1 MNKKQLQTEQTKKKL
16 ADASRALFIQKG
28 YKATSIEDIVA
39 ATGSSKGNIYYHFK
53 SKEGLF
59 LYLIDEWDRE
69 WEENWSSKEP
79 LYQTATEKLYGL
91 AEQLVLDDMNHPLTK
106 AADEFFSGEKK
117 ENDIEE
123 RIAAMFERHLD
134 FNKRLIEEG
143 IDQGEFKQDEA
154 STLAVVLESLIVG
167 LSQLTRKQSPEEALR
182 LYRHAFQIYLHGI
195 AGPADGL
202 PIAAGP

>member
-16 ADASRALFIQKG
+16 ADASRALFVQKG

-69 WEENWSSKEP
+69 WEENWASKEH
-79 LYQTATEKLYGL
+79 LYKTSTEKIHGL
-91 AEQLVLDDMNHPLTK
+91 MEQLVLDDMNHPLTK
-106 AADEFFSGEKK
+106 AADEFFTGEKK

-123 RIAAMFERHLD
+123 RIALMFERHIQ
-134 FNKRLIEEG
+134 FNRQLVQQGIEN
-143 IDQGEFKQDEA
+143 GEFKEDNVDH
-154 STLAVVLESLIVG
+154 LALILESAIIG
-167 LSQLTRKQSPEEALR
+167 LSQLSRGMKSEEAVA
-182 LYRHAFQIYLHGI
+182 LYRQAANVFLHGI
-195 AGPADGL
+195 SRCND
-202 PIAAGP
+202 

>member
-16 ADASRALFIQKG
+16 ADASRALFVQKG

-69 WEENWSSKEP
+69 WEENWASKEH
-79 LYQTATEKLYGL
+79 LYKTSTEKIHGL
-91 AEQLVLDDMNHPLTK
+91 MEQLVLDDMNHPLTK
-106 AADEFFSGEKK
+106 AADEFFTGEKK

-123 RIAAMFERHLD
+123 RIALMFERHIQ
-134 FNKRLIEEG
+134 FNRQLVQQGIEN
-143 IDQGEFKQDEA
+143 GEFKEDNVDH
-154 STLAVVLESLIVG
+154 LALILESAIIG
-167 LSQLTRKQSPEEALR
+167 LSQLSRGMKSEEAVA
-182 LYRHAFQIYLHGI
+182 LYRQAANVFLHGI
-195 AGPADGL
+195 SRNNN
-202 PIAAGP
+202 

>member
-16 ADASRALFIQKG
+16 ADASRALFVQKG

-69 WEENWSSKEP
+69 WEENWASKEH
-79 LYQTATEKLYGL
+79 LYKTSTEKVHGL
-91 AEQLVLDDMNHPLTK
+91 MEQLVLDDMNHPLTK
-106 AADEFFSGEKK
+106 AADEFFTGEKK

-123 RIAAMFERHLD
+123 RIALMFERHIQ
-134 FNKRLIEEG
+134 FNRQLVQQGIEN
-143 IDQGEFKQDEA
+143 GEFKEDNVDH
-154 STLAVVLESLIVG
+154 LALILESAIIG
-167 LSQLTRKQSPEEALR
+167 LSQLSRGMKSEEAVA
-182 LYRHAFQIYLHGI
+182 LYRQAANVFLHGI
-195 AGPADGL
+195 SRSND
-202 PIAAGP
+202 

>member
-16 ADASRALFIQKG
+16 ADASRALFVQKG

-69 WEENWSSKEP
+69 WEENWASKEH
-79 LYQTATEKLYGL
+79 LYKTSTEKIHGL
-91 AEQLVLDDMNHPLTK
+91 MEQLVLDDMNHPLTK
-106 AADEFFSGEKK
+106 AADEFFTGEKK

-123 RIAAMFERHLD
+123 RIALMFERHIQ
-134 FNKRLIEEG
+134 FNRQLVQQGIEN
-143 IDQGEFKQDEA
+143 GEFKEDNVDH
-154 STLAVVLESLIVG
+154 LALILESSIIG
-167 LSQLTRKQSPEEALR
+167 LSQLSRGMKSEEAVA
-182 LYRHAFQIYLHGI
+182 LYRQAANVFLHGI
-195 AGPADGL
+195 SRSID
-202 PIAAGP
+202 